1 MRGFDGSVPERNV
14 RRLSADSGEKPED
27 LVENRS
33 FGGQRRGFIRRW
45 GRGH

>member
-1 MRGFDGSVPERNV
+1 MRGFDGSVPEQNV

-27 LVENRS
+27 LVDNRS
-33 FGGQRRGFIRRW
+33 FRGQRRGFIRRR